1 MKDQNSQLDD
11 VFHIV
16 SRLTIIFPIVIVI
29 VAIFLKYSGGSFRQK
44 SFKEYSL
51 TPTPSK
57 SQNLLDSLNVNK
69 KSSPA
74 ARFNLTGP
82 LTCSFSNDSTAVNA
96 YVKDKKILIQI
107 DEKNV
112 LSNYLLSGDCV
123 HIWKKGIYSGEKICG
138 LSQQIAIAEG
148 LLSSGLFDPNAI
160 LTSMSQLLNI
170 SPAGKSEGALKSA
183 LNACKNESIPSSVQ
197 FEIPNNVLFRN
208 KIIK

>member
-1 MKDQNSQLDD
+1 MKEQNSQLDD

-16 SRLTIIFPIVIVI
+16 SRFTIILPIVIVI
-29 VAIFLKYSGGSFRQK
+29 VAIILKYSGGGSQQK
-44 SFKEYSL
+44 NFKEFNL

-57 SQNLLDSLNVNK
+57 SQNFLA
-69 KSSPA
+69 SPP

-82 LTCSFSNDSTAVNA
+82 LTCSFSNDSSAVNA
-96 YVKDKKILIQI
+96 YVKDKKIFIQI
-107 DEKNV
+107 DEKNI

-123 HIWKKGIYSGEKICG
+123 YIWKKGIYSGEKICG
-138 LSQQIAIAEG
+138 LSQQIAVAEG

-208 KIIK
+208 KVIK